1 MPEKPMYL
9 PDDTAASEA
18 AHHYYG
24 ANIKRMRREIG
35 QNREFLAA
43 QAAHAAMVASH
54 CACKKRPR
62 ALFDNSGEFKNGAHY
77 AMRQPLFS
85 LGEYGSFS
93 GRPDGQHS
101 HVCIFALLDE
111 QLLTHLQ
118 INVWL
123 IPAHAVCDGYAK
135 HGPYRVSCS
144 FLLGH
149 LASSVELYNTIHEN
163 DA

>member
-1 MPEKPMYL
+1 MPEKPIYL

-24 ANIKRMRREIG
+24 ANIKRMRRAIG

-77 AMRQPLFS
+77 AMR
-85 LGEYGSFS
+85 
-93 GRPDGQHS
+93 HS
-101 HVCIFALLDE
+101 HSFHSENTARSLADLMASTLMYVYLL
-111 QLLTHLQ
+111 
-118 INVWL
+118 
-123 IPAHAVCDGYAK
+123 C
-135 HGPYRVSCS
+135 
-144 FLLGH
+144 
-149 LASSVELYNTIHEN
+149 
-163 DA
+163 